1 VLRYIA
7 NRLWATIPV
16 VLLVI
21 LITFTLGF
29 YAPGDPIVLIYNENL
44 TNMTPE
50 DLTRLR
56 QQYGLDRPYWVQYAE
71 YMGRIVHGD
80 LGTSIA
86 TRQPVLDMI
95 RIGLPITL
103 QLGLAAGLLLI
114 VLGIPLGVLAAL
126 RHNTWMD
133 YTIVG
138 SSLFLRT
145 IPIFVLAPM
154 LMILFV
160 LQLGILDVPLGWQG
174 LFDQRVILPIIL
186 LAASPL
192 ADVVRQT
199 RVAVLE
205 VLSQD
210 YVSTARAKGL
220 KTHMIVIR
228 HVMRNALIPIVTSLG
243 LIVNALI
250 HGSVF
255 LDRVF
260 SLPGFGSIVINS
272 IQLLDFPVILGTTI
286 FSALLVIG
294 ANIVVDLIYPFID
307 PRVKL
312 D

>member
-1 VLRYIA
+1 MLGYIA
-7 NRLWATIPV
+7 NRLLVTVPV

-29 YAPGDPIVLIYNENL
+29 YAPGDPIVMIYNENL

-50 DLTRLR
+50 DLVRLHR
-56 QQYGLDRPYWVQYAE
+56 QYGLDRPYWEQYID
-71 YMGRIVHGD
+71 YMGKVIRGD

-95 RIGLPITL
+95 RVALPITL

-114 VLGIPLGVLAAL
+114 VVGIPLGVLAAL

-133 YTIVG
+133 YTIVS

-174 LFDQRVILPIIL
+174 ILDQRVILPIVMM
-186 LAASPL
+186 AAGPL

-205 VLSQD
+205 VLGQD
-210 YVSTARAKGL
+210 YIVAARAKGL
-220 KTHMIVIR
+220 KTHMIVTR
-228 HVMRNALIPIVTSLG
+228 HIMRNALIPVVTSLG
-243 LIVNALI
+243 LIVNGLI

-260 SLPGFGSIVINS
+260 SLPGFGSIVVNG

-286 FSALLVIG
+286 FSALLVIA
-294 ANIVVDLIYPFID
+294 ANITVDLIYPYID